1 MDVQFLDE
9 ARDTRPN
16 RYARPVWK
24 NRLLVS
30 TFPPGSCVTVRITK
44 AATVIVTNR
53 LSSAKNKNRGCR
65 VGLTAKGVIAPRA
78 AYEPVSA
85 SLIPVDT
92 PGLTA
97 VNPARYTFHRIRRP
111 LFGIDQ

>member
-1 MDVQFLDE
+1 ASACTPCSEPEGSPRAVPILFWVTTKREMPFSIQQL
-9 ARDTRPN
+9 
-16 RYARPVWK
+16 
-24 NRLLVS
+24 
-30 TFPPGSCVTVRITK
+30 GSCGILPERQRI
-44 AATVIVTNR
+44 
-53 LSSAKNKNRGCR
+53 S
-65 VGLTAKGVIAPRA
+65 TAKGVIAPRA

-97 VNPARYTFHRIRRP
+97 VNPVRYTFHRIRRP